1 MFSMGR
7 EHPQEGIGMVRSKQQ
22 PIEVTDVHPQRS
34 MCTPEKK
41 KKNRKNGEDSG
52 FPTVQFKA
60 VDLDMKVKDDHR
72 KLADRKVGNIWTV
85 VVYIWG

>member
-41 KKNRKNGEDSG
+41 KTKQKEWGG
-52 FPTVQFKA
+52 FWVSHSTV
-60 VDLDMKVKDDHR
+60 
-72 KLADRKVGNIWTV
+72 
-85 VVYIWG
+85 

>member
-1 MFSMGR
+1 
-7 EHPQEGIGMVRSKQQ
+7 
-22 PIEVTDVHPQRS
+22 
-34 MCTPEKK
+34 MCTRREARALQK
-41 KKNRKNGEDSG
+41 KKNKKKTERMGRI
-52 FPTVQFKA
+52 QA